1 MIVID
6 LPWPHPHL
14 SPNARVHWSKLAR
27 AKAAQ
32 RTLAHWMA
40 YKAYRAF
47 GSPQLIGP
55 VDVHCEFAPPD
66 KRRRDMDNM
75 LASIKAALDGV
86 SAVIGVDDSKWRLSM
101 HVAPPV
107 KDGRVRVIVRPALVS
122 IPIVGTINGGKDE

>member
-1 MIVID
+1 MRI
-6 LPWPHPHL
+6 
-14 SPNARVHWSKLAR
+14 
-27 AKAAQ
+27 
-32 RTLAHWMA
+32 
-40 YKAYRAF
+40 
-47 GSPQLIGP
+47 
-55 VDVHCEFAPPD
+55 CPPD

-122 IPIVGTINGGKDE
+122 IPLVGAINGGKDG